1 MKTVKTLLLVLFLF
15 SPVFAQELPPVA
27 APIKAVIKGPKEAL
41 AGTLIVVS
49 NEDAI
54 GDNKVWILPEGI
66 KDQVAVCT
74 NSIFAVLPTPG
85 EYKFGLIVADK
96 QANIAY
102 TFITIVAKKQI
113 SVPEVTPDP
122 ITPPTSPKTFTAL
135 RTVSVTGSSFLA
147 DNETSKRLNVELT
160 RLATSIKGKALP
172 EAKAEVQKG
181 LEQVFATRS
190 YESRKKD
197 WISNWRL
204 QVNAE
209 LDKLQITDTNTY
221 SQAMLAIAGALCMDG
236 KCPIP

>member
-1 MKTVKTLLLVLFLF
+1 MKTVNSLLIAIFLF
-15 SPVFAQELPPVA
+15 CPVFAQDLPPVA

-41 AGTLIVVS
+41 AGTLVVVS

-66 KDQVAVCT
+66 KDQVASCS

-113 SVPEVTPDP
+113 SVPDVDP
-122 ITPPTSPKTFTAL
+122 PPGPKTFTAL
-135 RTVSVTGSSFLA
+135 RTASVTGSSFLA

-160 RLATSIKGKALP
+160 RLATSIKGKTLP
-172 EAKAEVQKG
+172 EAKGEVQKG
-181 LEQVFATRS
+181 LEQVFANRS

-197 WISNWRL
+197 WISNWRI
-204 QVNAE
+204 QVNDE
-209 LDKLQITDTNTY
+209 LNKLQITDTNTY
-221 SQAMLAIAGALCMDG
+221 SQAILAIAGALCIDG